1 MIADEFKAK
10 FFLIEDSI
18 KEHRSDTAL
27 VRVVVPFPQQ
37 GHEDQIG
44 SDFVKTF
51 YPAIKGYLPN

>member
-1 MIADEFKAK
+1 
-10 FFLIEDSI
+10 
-18 KEHRSDTAL
+18 